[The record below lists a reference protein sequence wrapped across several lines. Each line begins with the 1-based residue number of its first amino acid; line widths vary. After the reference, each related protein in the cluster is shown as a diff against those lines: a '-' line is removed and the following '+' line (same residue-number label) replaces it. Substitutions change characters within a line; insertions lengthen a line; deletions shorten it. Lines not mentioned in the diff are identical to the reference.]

1 MILNPDIY
9 RQFEDAYLRNRGPLP
24 RSKALALV
32 ESLWEEAK
40 SLGIF
45 PLKDPL
51 EGIDVDIRIARVL
64 NSCSK

>member
-9 RQFEDAYLRNRGPLP
+9 RQFKDSYLRIEGPLP
-24 RSKALALV
+24 LSKAFALV

-51 EGIDVDIRIARVL
+51 EGIDVDIRIAQVL

>member
-1 MILNPDIY
+1 MILNPYIY
-9 RQFEDAYLRNRGPLP
+9 RRFEDSYLRNEGPLP
-24 RSKALALV
+24 LSKALALV

-51 EGIDVDIRIARVL
+51 EGIDVDIRVAQVL